1 MNTFAVL
8 GIAIFIGILCGRL
21 FDKIGIPEV
30 VGIVLVGIILGESGL
45 GILRAERL
53 EYFKPLVDLALAFFG
68 FFIGAELKIFKL
80 RQLGKV
86 ILLILISE
94 VIFTFMIVLL
104 GLYIYLND
112 LYIALLLATL
122 AISTAPA
129 ATADVI
135 WEYKASGELTTTI
148 LALVGF
154 DDVATILVYSITSNY
169 ILNILGE
176 VEFTIIHALGFF
188 LSHVGFAVLIG
199 LGFGGVLIGFTRL
212 FKRMREIFITAIGI
226 VILASGVAE
235 LVNAS
240 EIVSTLILGLIF
252 SNYCGKADKAVGV
265 VRDLSEPIFTIF
277 FVLIGSH
284 LNIYLIPTV
293 AAVALAYIFTSI
305 LGKFSGATLGA
316 YLSNADTKIRKNIG
330 FTLYSQA
337 GITLGLSHQLL
348 YDLKEVG
355 LIGYQ
360 IGLKIINILLS
371 ATLILLIIGPVMVK
385 YALYRAGELYKEKIE
400 SIDRI
405 PLR

>member
-30 VGIVLVGIILGESGL
+30 VGVVLVGIILGESGL
-45 GILRAERL
+45 GILHAEEL

-80 RQLGKV
+80 RSLGKV
-86 ILLILISE
+86 IILIFISE
-94 VIFTFMIVLL
+94 VIFTFTIVLL

-112 LYIALLLATL
+112 LYMALLLGTL
-122 AISTAPA
+122 AVSTAPA

-148 LALVGF
+148 LALIGF
-154 DDVATILVYSITSNY
+154 DDVATILIYSITSNY
-169 ILNILGE
+169 ILNTLGG

-199 LGFGGVLIGFTRL
+199 LGFGGLLIGFTRL
-212 FKRMREIFITAIGI
+212 FKRMREIFIVAIGI

-252 SNYCGKADKAVGV
+252 SNYCRKADRAVGV

-284 LNIYLIPTV
+284 LKIELLPTLGG
-293 AAVALAYIFTSI
+293 VALAYTFTSI

-316 YLSNADTKIRKNIG
+316 YISNASANIRKNIG
-330 FTLYSQA
+330 LTLYSQA
-337 GITLGLSHQLL
+337 GITLGLGHQLL
-348 YDLKEVG
+348 YDLKELG
-355 LIGYQ
+355 LVGYQ
-360 IGLKIINILLS
+360 LGLKIINILLS
-371 ATLILLIIGPVMVK
+371 ATLILLIVGPIMVK
-385 YALYRAGELYKEKIE
+385 YALHRANEVYREEVETMDY
-400 SIDRI
+400 I